1 MKLFFLGLDGAS
13 AQIMFERNLPNTRR
27 LLAQSRY
34 QACMAEEDYPY
45 TGPSWTSIYT
55 GMSAEEHGV
64 TDLWGRN
71 IEGSESYDT
80 LRDPVIWE
88 MLNHAGMSTGVVHMP
103 MTTCTRQVNGYIVS
117 GFPNDLDHA
126 GVAAELMPLLQA
138 RDISDLIRLTP
149 RDRILDNTWYR
160 NYTLDQSIEILKK
173 MIDWKVEA
181 VRILVH
187 THPVDCLFVQYSM
200 LDRIGHLLNQ
210 YLRLRDGQ
218 DWSYEPLLELYDW
231 LDTRLEALLDV
242 GADYELLII
251 TSDHGWPAQATE
263 PYSYDGKL
271 FGAWHSHDGVLIVRD
286 LSEAGRVQTGR
297 TGPCYNRDVCP
308 TVLGLLGQD
317 YEALRNATS
326 PRPAER
332 PRQFDGKASEQTIEE
347 RLRALGYL

>member
-1 MKLFFLGLDGAS
+1 MKLYFLGLDGAS
-13 AQIMFERNLPNTRR
+13 AQIMFERDLPNIKR
-27 LLAQSRY
+27 LLDQSRY
-34 QACMAEEDYPY
+34 QPCMAEEDYPY

-88 MLNHAGMSTGVVHMP
+88 MLNHAGMTTGVVHMP
-103 MTTCTRQVNGYIVS
+103 MTTCGRKVNGYIIS

-126 GVAAELMPLLQA
+126 GAGGELFPLLQS

-149 RDRILDNTWYR
+149 RDRIMDNTWYR
-160 NYTLDQSIEILKK
+160 KYTLEQSIEIMKK
-173 MIDWKVEA
+173 MVHWKTET
-181 VRILVH
+181 VRMLVR

-210 YLRLRDGQ
+210 YLRLHNGEG
-218 DWSYEPLLELYDW
+218 WSYEPVLELYDW
-231 LDTRLEALLDV
+231 LDGVLGNLLDV
-242 GADYELLII
+242 GEEYDLLVI

-263 PYSYDGKL
+263 PYTFDGKL
-271 FGAWHSHDGVLIVRD
+271 FGAWHSHDGVLVTRD
-286 LSEAGRVQTGR
+286 YTGQNRVEPGLTEQ
-297 TGPCYNRDVCP
+297 CFNRDVSP
-308 TVLGLLGQD
+308 IVLHLLGYD
-317 YEALRNATS
+317 YKALRDSTNPLPREISRTS
-326 PRPAER
+326 GNDA
-332 PRQFDGKASEQTIEE
+332 EQTIEE

>member
-1 MKLFFLGLDGAS
+1 MRLFFFGLDGAS
-13 AQIMFERNLPNTRR
+13 AQIMFHRNLPNIKK
-27 LLAQSRY
+27 LLSESMYRP
-34 QACMAEEDYPY
+34 CLAEEDYPY

-55 GMSAEEHGV
+55 GVSAEEHGV

-88 MLNHAGMSTGVVHMP
+88 MLNHAGMTTGVVHMP
-103 MTTCTRQVNGYIVS
+103 MTTCSRSVEGYIIS
-117 GFPNDLDHA
+117 GFPNELDHA

-160 NYTLDQSIEILKK
+160 NYTLEET
-173 MIDWKVEA
+173 IDIMKTMVEWKAEA
-181 VRILVH
+181 TRLLVR

-210 YLRLRDGQ
+210 YLRLRDGK

-231 LDTRLEALLDV
+231 LDDQLDNLLDV
-242 GADYELLII
+242 GADYDLLVI
-251 TSDHGWPAQATE
+251 TSDHGWPAQADE
-263 PYSYDGKL
+263 PYTFDGKL

-286 LSEAGRVQTGR
+286 R
-297 TGPCYNRDVCP
+297 TGTAAGGGRLLEPCYNRDVCP
-308 TVLGLLGQD
+308 TVLALLGED
-317 YEALRNATS
+317 YEALRQATS
-326 PRPAER
+326 PRRQERAQATNDKAAE
-332 PRQFDGKASEQTIEE
+332 STIEE